1 MDDNY
6 LIDLYRATMSD
17 SGQERQRLL
26 KQSLRKIGQSRD
38 SKTILNVASVLYSV
52 CQANK
57 PPTTA
62 GQFWL
67 LFDEN

>member
-38 SKTILNVASVLYSV
+38 SKTILNVASDS
-52 CQANK
+52 
-57 PPTTA
+57 
-62 GQFWL
+62 
-67 LFDEN
+67 E